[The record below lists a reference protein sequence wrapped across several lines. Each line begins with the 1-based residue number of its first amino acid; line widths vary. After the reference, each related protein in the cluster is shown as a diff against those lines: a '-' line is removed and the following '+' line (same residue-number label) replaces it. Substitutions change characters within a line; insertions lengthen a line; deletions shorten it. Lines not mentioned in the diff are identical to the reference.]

1 MVGVVKGVYNIVTGE
16 FSENAVTSIVSKIIL
31 IN

>member
-1 MVGVVKGVYNIVTGE
+1 METIAWYVVSMDTMWP
-16 FSENAVTSIVSKIIL
+16 AIVSKIIL